1 VRWARFCARV
11 VVRRGIMTVLSPRRS
26 APTKSTAGSSR
37 SLMGQGVSAAPE
49 EPAAFELRDRIAHR
63 ADNTAQ
69 SAEKTNT
76 TTTNVR
82 RLCQHV
88 QTVPVSQETFS
99 CEQCNANLERRTAP
113 R

>member
-1 VRWARFCARV
+1 
-11 VVRRGIMTVLSPRRS
+11 
-26 APTKSTAGSSR
+26 
-37 SLMGQGVSAAPE
+37 MGQGVSAAPE
-49 EPAAFELRDRIAHR
+49 ERAAFELRDRIAHR

-82 RLCQHV
+82 RLHCQHV

-99 CEQCNANLERRTAP
+99 CEQCNAHLERRTAP